1 MPKESCR
8 INRNLCEYQP
18 RLSPCA
24 REAAPLRPV
33 RAAASKEPSHCN
45 SGRQG
50 LAGAADLVIRGQHCR
65 RRVCAPFPK
74 ARSFCGLR
82 SRPFVF
88 PRPNHRFVCGGPFRT
103 PAPAPASPPFCSH
116 GRKAGFP
123 GQTISYSR
131 TSPRK
136 FPPAVYCTT
145 SPYSTESKLKC
156 RCPVSTAFTSVCCF
170 R

>member
-1 MPKESCR
+1 MQTGINPDKALRKKSATKLHRFPCAGGR
-8 INRNLCEYQP
+8 IEETITLQFRQTGIGRGRRPCNP
-18 RLSPCA
+18 GAALSPA
-24 REAAPLRPV
+24 SLRAVSESALLLRFTQQTVRVPAPE
-33 RAAASKEPSHCN
+33 SS
-45 SGRQG
+45 
-50 LAGAADLVIRGQHCR
+50 IRS
-65 RRVCAPFPK
+65 A
-74 ARSFCGLR
+74 
-82 SRPFVF
+82 
-88 PRPNHRFVCGGPFRT
+88 GGPFRT
-103 PAPAPASPPFCSH
+103 PAPATASPPFCSH
-116 GRKAGFP
+116 GRRAVFP

>member
-1 MPKESCR
+1 MQTG
-8 INRNLCEYQP
+8 INPDKALRKKSATKLH
-18 RLSPCA
+18 RFPCA
-24 REAAPLRPV
+24 GGRIEETITLQFRQTGIGRGRRP
-33 RAAASKEPSHCN
+33 CN
-45 SGRQG
+45 PGR
-50 LAGAADLVIRGQHCR
+50 HCR

-88 PRPNHRFVCGGPFRT
+88 PRPNHRFDLQAARSAHR
-103 PAPAPASPPFCSH
+103 APAPASPPFCSH
-116 GRKAGFP
+116 GRRAGFP